1 MEQYQD
7 QHSLWAIPV
16 KTLCMTHGV
25 KNTESVDTPPECPS
39 NLLNSSSSFS
49 PNLVIAFLTLSGAR
63 TPQGVPHKT
72 SDESGLQSNKIQPTF
87 WVVRGDL
94 NDLSS
99 GLRRW
104 QKTAL
109 AEWVAANYRGIV
121 EVVTG
126 GGKTRFALAATSK
139 WLSINPHGVVVVI
152 VPTTSLQ
159 DQWCVNL
166 ESDLGTP
173 SSTIAVWPE
182 CKDVG
187 RQFHIMVVNTARNQI
202 SRVTSQGRPTL
213 LIADECHRYA
223 SEENSKAISIATS
236 ASLGLTATAERQYDD
251 GLERTLVPHIGPII
265 FNYTLREARTDGV
278 VVDFALANLRVSLS
292 RDEEARIGQLSK
304 SIGMAMQSG
313 DLEKAKR
320 LAIKRS
326 SISKNTL
333 SRISSTIALME
344 TLRGKKA
351 IVFHEDIAMAD
362 LIAGGL
368 QQRGHRVVAYHS
380 RIGKDF
386 RRDNLR
392 MFRTGLADVLVCC
405 RALDE
410 GIDLPEA
417 ECAILAASTSSHRQR
432 VQRLGR
438 VLRTHKAKDLAV
450 VYSLYATEQERESLV
465 SESKRLDGVAK
476 TTWLEARI

>member
-1 MEQYQD
+1 MRY
-7 QHSLWAIPV
+7 A
-16 KTLCMTHGV
+16 
-25 KNTESVDTPPECPS
+25 
-39 NLLNSSSSFS
+39 
-49 PNLVIAFLTLSGAR
+49 
-63 TPQGVPHKT
+63 
-72 SDESGLQSNKIQPTF
+72 
-87 WVVRGDL
+87 L
-94 NDLSS
+94 NDLST
-99 GLRRW
+99 GLRNW

-109 AEWVAANYRGIV
+109 KDWEAAHYHGIV

-139 WLSINPHGVVVVI
+139 WLANNSDGIVVVI

-166 ESDLGTP
+166 EADLGVP
-173 SSTIAVWPE
+173 SSTIAIWPE
-182 CKDVG
+182 CRDVS
-187 RQFHIMVVNTARNQI
+187 RQFHVMVVNTARNQI
-202 SRVTSQGRPTL
+202 AQVIAQERPTL
-213 LIADECHRYA
+213 VIADECHRYA
-223 SEENSKAISIATS
+223 SEENSRAISVAQS

-251 GLERTLVPHIGPII
+251 GLERILIPHLGPII
-265 FNYTLREARTDGV
+265 FNYTLRQARADGV
-278 VVDFALANLRVSLS
+278 IVDFALANLRVSLTK
-292 RDEEARIGQLSK
+292 DEEARIGQLSK
-304 SIGMAMQSG
+304 AIGFAMQSG
-313 DLEKAKR
+313 DLERAKR

-344 TLRGKKA
+344 TLRGRKA

-362 LIAGGL
+362 LIASGL
-368 QQRGHRVVAYHS
+368 HQRGHRVVAYHS
-380 RIGKDF
+380 KIGKDF

-410 GIDLPEA
+410 GIDVPEA

-438 VLRTHKAKDLAV
+438 VLRTHKSKDLAV

-465 SESKRLDGVAK
+465 SESQRLEGVAK
-476 TTWLEARI
+476 TAWLEARI